1 MGFKRLSFAT
11 AAALMAS
18 TSAFATNGLKDG
30 GIGFQEPVTPVM
42 EKLVSFHNGMIMPII
57 VGITLFVVIL
67 MGYIMWR
74 FSEKRNPVP
83 SKTTHHVGLEVAW
96 TIAPVL
102 ILLVMV
108 VPSMQLLYYQDVIP
122 ESDMTIKVTGNTWNW
137 EYAYPDHPEVE
148 SFISNVIDLE
158 ADEKKGLSAAEIIA
172 KIDARSDED
181 VEAGRLRLDGKPY
194 LLAADAP
201 LVVPVDTTVKVLVTS
216 SNNLH
221 SFAMPS
227 FGIKMDAVPGRI
239 NETWFR
245 VNPGKE
251 GTYYGQCSELCGV
264 RHAYMPIEIQVVSK
278 AEFAQWAANGGA
290 FTSQAAGLNV
300 NGAVTTTAAPK

>member
-1 MGFKRLSFAT
+1 MGFKRISVLGI
-11 AAALMAS
+11 AAMLAS
-18 TSAFATNGLKDG
+18 TSAYAAQPRDG
-30 GIGFQEPVTPVM
+30 AIGFQEAATPVM
-42 EKLVSFHNGMIMPII
+42 EKLVAFHNGMILPII
-57 VGITLFVVIL
+57 IAITLFVVVL

-148 SFISNVIDLE
+148 SYISNMLE
-158 ADEKKGLSAAEIIA
+158 KEDAKAA
-172 KIDARSDED
+172 
-181 VEAGRLRLDGKPY
+181 GKPY
-194 LLAADAP
+194 LLGSDAP

-221 SFAMPS
+221 SFAMPA
-227 FGIKMDAVPGRI
+227 FGIKMDAIPGRI
-239 NETWFR
+239 NETWFK
-245 VNPGKE
+245 VNPGME

-264 RHAYMPIEIQVVSK
+264 RHAFMPIEIQVVSK
-278 AEFAQWAANGGA
+278 PEFEKWAANGGM
-290 FTSQAAGLNV
+290 FSSQSAGLNV
-300 NGAVTTTAAPK
+300 TTGAALAAAPK

>member
-1 MGFKRLSFAT
+1 MGFKRISLLSVAAFLAAT
-11 AAALMAS
+11 PALAQD
-18 TSAFATNGLKDG
+18 SAYNGPRDG
-30 GIGFQEPVTPVM
+30 AIGFQEAVTPVM
-42 EKLVSFHNGMIMPII
+42 EKLVGFHNNMIMPII
-57 VGITLFVVIL
+57 VFITLFVVVL

-74 FSEKRNPVP
+74 FSEKRNPEP

-96 TIAPVL
+96 TIIPVL

-148 SFISNVIDLE
+148 SYISNMLE
-158 ADEKKGLSAAEIIA
+158 KEDAAA
-172 KIDARSDED
+172 A
-181 VEAGRLRLDGKPY
+181 GKPY
-194 LLAADAP
+194 LLGSDAP

-221 SFAMPS
+221 SFAVPA

-239 NETWFR
+239 NETWFK

-264 RHAYMPIEIQVVSK
+264 RHAFMPIEINVVSK
-278 AEFAQWAANGGA
+278 AKFAQWAANGGA
-290 FTSQAAGLNV
+290 FSTQAAGLKLT
-300 NGAVTTTAAPK
+300 GAATAAAPK

>member
-18 TSAFATNGLKDG
+18 TPAFAANGLRDG
-30 GIGFQEPVTPVM
+30 AIGFQEPVTPVM
-42 EKLVSFHNGMIMPII
+42 EKLVAFHNGMIMPII
-57 VGITLFVVIL
+57 VAITLFVVIL
-67 MGYIMWR
+67 MAYIMWR

-137 EYAYPDHPEVE
+137 EYAYPDYPEIE
-148 SFISNVIDLE
+148 SYISNVLE
-158 ADEKKGLSAAEIIA
+158 EE
-172 KIDARSDED
+172 DAR
-181 VEAGRLRLDGKPY
+181 AAGKPY
-194 LLAADAP
+194 LLGSDAP
-201 LVVPVDTTVKVLVTS
+201 LVVPVDTTGKVLVTS

-264 RHAYMPIEIQVVSK
+264 RHAYMPIEIKVVSK
-278 AEFAQWAANGGA
+278 AEFKQWAANGGA
-290 FTSQAAGLNV
+290 FSTQAAGLNV